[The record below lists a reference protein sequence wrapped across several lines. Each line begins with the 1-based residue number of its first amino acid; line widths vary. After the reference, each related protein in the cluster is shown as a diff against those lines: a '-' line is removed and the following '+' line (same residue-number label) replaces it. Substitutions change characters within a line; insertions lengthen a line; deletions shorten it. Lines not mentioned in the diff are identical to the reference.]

1 MDAPIL
7 HSISC
12 RYNQTCMELIE
23 TSLPGVVRLRPRRF
37 ADARGWFMETW
48 NERTFQSLGLPVQ
61 FKQDNQSHSLK
72 NVLRGL
78 HYQITQPQGKLV
90 RALQGAIFDVAVDIH
105 RSSPHFGQWVGVELS
120 ADNGEMLWIPP
131 GFAHGFLV
139 LTETAGVAYK
149 ATDFYHPQGE
159 RTLLWNDPAIR
170 IAWPLGAQPIVSE
183 KDALGDTIHAAELP
197 E

>member
-1 MDAPIL
+1 
-7 HSISC
+7 
-12 RYNQTCMELIE
+12 MERIE

-48 NERTFQSLGLPVQ
+48 NEKTFESLGLPPQ
-61 FKQDNQSHSLK
+61 FKQDNQSHSHK

-78 HYQITQPQGKLV
+78 HYQIIQPQGKLV
-90 RALQGAIFDVAVDIH
+90 RALQGAIFDVAVDIR

-139 LTETAGVAYK
+139 LSESADVAYK
-149 ATDFYHPQGE
+149 ATDFYCPQGE
-159 RTLLWNDPAIR
+159 RTILWNDPTIQ
-170 IAWPLGAQPIVSE
+170 IVWPANNRPIVSE
-183 KDALGDTIHAAELP
+183 KDAEGCLLSAAELP
-197 E
+197 A